1 MGSKSMRFIGAIALG
16 IVAGCASP
24 RTDAPFAKYDD
35 VKEVQTFELA
45 RTSQSW
51 DGVGELDHFSCR
63 VAALDFL
70 FSPENPARTGSC
82 LGKPQPDIPCGS

>member
-45 RTSQSW
+45 LS
-51 DGVGELDHFSCR
+51 
-63 VAALDFL
+63 
-70 FSPENPARTGSC
+70 
-82 LGKPQPDIPCGS
+82 